1 MKTMM
6 GQITNAKKG
15 KPKLS
20 VQVHVRGTKVP
31 RRPATQA
38 ERALRERAERL
49 GYKLSRR
56 GSEYNLTEP
65 DGTGSGGFDL
75 DSINSWLDVIEHK
88 LPVQICSP
96 CGVPLFKINDPDE
109 AADAETDTKPG
120 VA

>member
-20 VQVHVRGTKVP
+20 VQVHVRGTKGP

-56 GSEYNLTEP
+56 GSEYNLTRP
-65 DGTGSGGFDL
+65 DGSGFGGDL
-75 DSINSWLDVIEHK
+75 DHINWWLNVEEHK

-96 CGVPLFKINDPDE
+96 CGMPLFKINDPD
-109 AADAETDTKPG
+109 AADAEAESKS
-120 VA
+120 